1 MIKLTH
7 NNAIKSVP
15 GRRPSTGRPCQG
27 AAYGWR
33 YNQQGVFM
41 RILLIAASLALTCG
55 CSSSYQQNDITASTM
70 KITKDKSVLI
80 ATPADGVY
88 ETQHYQASGRMTT
101 MAVQSAFSKF
111 TNSVSVSDECRD
123 IQCLKEKNK
132 ANFDYY
138 VIPQI
143 LHWEDRATEW
153 SGKPD
158 LVEIKIVIYDASTL
172 NEHSATVLSGKSK
185 WATFGGDHPQD
196 LLSEPITKYVSS
208 LY

>member
-1 MIKLTH
+1 
-7 NNAIKSVP
+7 
-15 GRRPSTGRPCQG
+15 
-27 AAYGWR
+27 
-33 YNQQGVFM
+33 M
-41 RILLIAASLALTCG
+41 RGLFILISLALTYG
-55 CSSSYQQNDITASTM
+55 CSSTYQQSDITASTS

-80 ATPADGVY
+80 ATPEDGVY
-88 ETQHYQASGRMTT
+88 ESQHYASSGRMTA
-101 MAVQSAFSKF
+101 MAIQSAFSKF

-123 IQCLKEKNK
+123 INCLQTRKQTKI
-132 ANFDYY
+132 DYY

-158 LVEIKIVIYDASTL
+158 LIEIKIVIYDASTL
-172 NEHSATVLSGKSK
+172 KEHTATVISGKSK

-196 LLSEPITKYVSS
+196 LLSEPINKYISS